1 MPLRPEY
8 TLHHS
13 SLGTFLYAPLLDD
26 RNGTSLSV
34 LSVLARLDL
43 DPWAEAARLSALPR
57 ASAAAAFAASL
68 SRLPIEIRGAS
79 DTAALAARAVELLP
93 ADDPGARGGEARDA
107 AAGGL
112 GLWSVVALLLA
123 LLVAVLGML
132 GGTSLP

>member
-13 SLGTFLYAPLLDD
+13 KLGTFLYAPLLDD

-57 ASAAAAFAASL
+57 ESAAAAFAAIL
-68 SRLPIEIRGAS
+68 SRLPIELRGSS
-79 DTAALAARAVELLP
+79 DTAAIAARAVELLP
-93 ADDPGARGGEARDA
+93 AGASGARGEEGRD
-107 AAGGL
+107 GKTEGV
-112 GLWSVVALLLA
+112 GFWFVVALLLA
-123 LLVAVLGML
+123 LLVAVLGL
-132 GGTSLP
+132 LECGAAL